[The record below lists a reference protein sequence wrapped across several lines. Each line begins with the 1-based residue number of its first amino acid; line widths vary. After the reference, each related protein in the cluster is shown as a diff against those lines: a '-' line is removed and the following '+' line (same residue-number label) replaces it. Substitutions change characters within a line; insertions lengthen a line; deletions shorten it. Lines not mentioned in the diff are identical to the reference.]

1 MNIEHLN
8 KVITRYLDGPISEVI
23 SPDDQMFS
31 GDRASYFAIDESAI
45 NAILPAVNHQDVI
58 AFKAVEKQPRD

>member
-1 MNIEHLN
+1 MKIGNLAEYTN
-8 KVITRYLDGPISEVI
+8 RYLAVPVISTI